1 MSSIIK
7 DGDKQNTDS
16 NKDNIYTINDYE
28 YTSFKKSSD
37 FPKIKKNKIKAK
49 ALLLLREIDKKKE
62 NNSIFLTED
71 KKFQNE
77 FKTARLKK
85 RKNYSSINS
94 YNDKGAKVLEEFNI
108 FNNEDN
114 FIKDLM
120 EKFNSK
126 SQPKI
131 PKKEKKIE
139 VLNKLY
145 GIDPLFNKRMK
156 LAKRNK
162 LLPLEE
168 YQANTFKI
176 LTKNDIGK
184 TELFDLAY
192 NLKHLRLQSESVS
205 PLPPINLNII
215 YDHVYATNINRGKKI
230 NKMSIKQLI
239 NEGNEPKDE
248 FEKEEKLIK
257 QMMSYKAIHRGKRN
271 KAYDVL
277 PEYLK
282 SALSKRFKKNI

>member
-7 DGDKQNTDS
+7 DGDKQNIDS
-16 NKDNIYTINDYE
+16 NKDNIYAINDYE
-28 YTSFKKSSD
+28 YTSFKKSSH
-37 FPKIKKNKIKAK
+37 FPKIKKNKIKTK
-49 ALLLLREIDKKKE
+49 ALLLLKEIDKKKE

-71 KKFQNE
+71 KKYQNE
-77 FKTARLKK
+77 FKTARLKR

-108 FNNEDN
+108 FNNEDK

-145 GIDPLFNKRMK
+145 GIDPLFNKKMK
-156 LAKRNK
+156 IAKRNK
-162 LLPLEE
+162 ILPLEE

-215 YDHVYATNINRGKKI
+215 YDHVYATNINKGKKI

-257 QMMSYKAIHRGKRN
+257 QMMSYKPIQRGKRN
-271 KAYDVL
+271 KAFDIL

-282 SALSKRFKKNI
+282 DALSKRFNK